1 MRRQTL
7 GYLLAALAGCLLS
20 TLGVLGKAAYSIGA
34 DPMSVVSLRATIAAG
49 IMGITLAV
57 MRPSLLRLR
66 LADLPFFVGYGF
78 VGVAVNYA
86 GYFYALKFT
95 TVATAI
101 TSLYTYPAMVVI
113 FAYAAYREPFTRA
126 KSIALLLT
134 FVGTVLVASGSSS
147 IVLGG
152 DLRGVAFGLLAGA
165 ATAVYVLAGKRALV
179 TYDAKTAV
187 FYSFLFGALALST
200 LRILQLGPAFDLG
213 PSVML
218 IVLVIAV
225 VPTLLGY
232 GTFTYS
238 LRFIEAGRAS
248 IASSIEPAVAIYIA
262 YLFLGEA
269 PNLTQLVGSAL
280 IIVSVVLL
288 QLKFLRT

>member
-1 MRRQTL
+1 
-7 GYLLAALAGCLLS
+7 
-20 TLGVLGKAAYSIGA
+20 V
-34 DPMSVVSLRATIAAG
+34 
-49 IMGITLAV
+49 
-57 MRPSLLRLR
+57 
-66 LADLPFFVGYGF
+66 
-78 VGVAVNYA
+78 
-86 GYFYALKFT
+86 
-95 TVATAI
+95 
-101 TSLYTYPAMVVI
+101 
-113 FAYAAYREPFTRA
+113 
-126 KSIALLLT
+126 LT
-134 FVGTVLVASGSSS
+134 FLGTVLVASGSSS

-152 DLRGVAFGLLAGA
+152 DLRGLAFGLLAGA

-200 LRILQLGPAFDLG
+200 LRILQLGPAFNLG
-213 PSVML
+213 RSVML